1 MQHKRKKWTIIS
13 IVIVVLVISFTI
25 GLFRVFKKAELSVS
39 GQKVALEISAP
50 DLLKAYET
58 KEVDANLKY
67 NGKIIGVTGIVSEVK
82 EDQQNVSV
90 YLKEKDAISGVM
102 CSFDKS
108 AIKPHDIKTGQQ
120 IKLNGICTGY
130 LMDVLL
136 NKCALE

>member
-1 MQHKRKKWTIIS
+1 MRHNRKKWIILS
-13 IVIVVLVISFTI
+13 IIVVVLIVSFTI
-25 GLFRVFKKAELSVS
+25 GWSRIFKKSEISVS
-39 GQKVALEISAP
+39 GEKVALQISAP

-58 KEVDANLKY
+58 EEDGANLKY

-90 YLKEKDAISGVM
+90 YLKEKDATSGVM

-108 AIKPHDIKTGQQ
+108 AVNPKDMKPGQQ
-120 IKLNGICTGY
+120 IKLKGICTGY